1 MSSWL
6 TKRHLGIF
14 LVVSV
19 TTLFAA
25 ACASGDQGS
34 QGAKG
39 SQGDAGATG
48 APGSTGA
55 PGTAGVSGPVSRRDG
70 WKHVHTPRC
79 RIYPG

>member
-48 APGSTGA
+48 ALL
-55 PGTAGVSGPVSRRDG
+55 SGFAAREGDEERD
-70 WKHVHTPRC
+70 KEQSPPPPS
-79 RIYPG
+79 I